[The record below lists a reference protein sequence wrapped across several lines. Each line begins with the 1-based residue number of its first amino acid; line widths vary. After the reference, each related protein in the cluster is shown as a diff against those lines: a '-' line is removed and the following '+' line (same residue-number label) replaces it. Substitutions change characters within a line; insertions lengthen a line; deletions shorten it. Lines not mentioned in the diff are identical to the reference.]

1 MSDVD
6 VFSERFFDNHPS
18 QSVVEIFIDVSWWLD
33 GVHDGDG
40 LILKDTCFVIDTV
53 VHMGDEVGGE
63 VIDGRHQSSYWI
75 MEELVVGEFFVGS
88 VLKEIGVG
96 DVIDRE
102 VWEAESC
109 LCHPKRDKDMVG
121 AVFMEGLS

>member
-6 VFSERFFDNHPS
+6 VFSKWYFDDHPS
-18 QSVVEIFIDVSWWLD
+18 QSVVEIFIDVPWWLD
-33 GVHDGDG
+33 GVHEGDG
-40 LILKDTCFVIDTV
+40 LILKDSCPVVDSV
-53 VHMGDEVGGE
+53 VHMGDEVVGE

-96 DVIDRE
+96 DVFDRE
-102 VWEAESC
+102 VGEAECCS
-109 LCHPKRDKDMVG
+109 CHPKRDKDMVV